1 MDNYNMDFSAID
13 EVLKDITDNNES
25 FSRYV
30 DMFIDGDEKFSFQ
43 GVFNN
48 IINTLNN
55 EIAGVKGLFAEMIV
69 IIIIAA
75 IFINFSKALKSK
87 QVSET
92 GFYVTYMLMFMLLSV
107 TFTGLSD
114 IAEGILDNLL
124 AFMQALIPSFF
135 LTVTYI
141 TGSSTAVVF
150 YQSALGVIGIVDMC
164 IAKVFLPAVN
174 MYFIFSMLNPLLSE
188 DFFSRFIT
196 LMEKLILWGLKSIF
210 TLVAGIGLIQGMVIP
225 AAAGMRRGV
234 VGKALTSVPGVGNT
248 VGQVAESVYGAG
260 ILIKNAV
267 GVSGLII
274 IVIICGAPMIRF
286 LVYSLVMQTGAAIT
300 QPAAND
306 KRMIEC
312 LSAASNASKMLFYVV
327 GMASVLFII
336 TIAIVTL
343 STGIGG

>member
-1 MDNYNMDFSAID
+1 MDGYNVDFSAVD
-13 EVLKDITDNNES
+13 KVLKDITDSKES
-25 FSRYV
+25 FGQYV
-30 DMFIDGDEKFSFQ
+30 DMIISGNEKFSFE
-43 GVFNN
+43 GLFNS
-48 IINTLNN
+48 IAGIFKS

-69 IIIIAA
+69 IIIIAS
-75 IFINFSKALKSK
+75 IFINFSKSLKSK

-107 TFTGLSD
+107 TFMRLTDTAGD
-114 IAEGILDNLL
+114 ILDNLL

-164 IAKVFLPAVN
+164 IVKIFLPAVN
-174 MYFIFSMLNPLLSE
+174 MYFIFAMLNPLLSE
-188 DFFSRFIT
+188 DFFSKLIT
-196 LMEKLILWGLKSIF
+196 LMEKFISWGLKGVF
-210 TLVAGIGLIQGMVIP
+210 TLVAGIGLMQGMVIP
-225 AAAGMRRGV
+225 AAEGMKRGIF
-234 VGKALTSVPGVGNT
+234 GKALSSVPGVGNT

-267 GVSGLII
+267 GVSGLIV
-274 IVIICGAPMIRF
+274 IVVICAVPMVKF
-286 LVYSLVMQTGAAIT
+286 LVYSLVMQAGAAIT

-306 KRMIEC
+306 ERMIDC
-312 LSAASNASKMLFYVV
+312 LSAAAKASKMLFYVV
-327 GMASVLFII
+327 GMAAVLFII

-343 STGIGG
+343 STGIGM